1 MPKRKP
7 DVEEADMNG
16 EAVGVTPNRRRRIHL
31 TLNEDESSIDW
42 SSTSERDKQRFSSLV
57 SNDADALEMI
67 GLAAGQAETTPITVD
82 RDSIPLIYDTIAMVI
97 KTSGR
102 LFLKWPPQL
111 CAFMNYT
118 EEQKEK
124 LKEPTAKVIEKRAPA
139 WVVKNQD
146 VLALLMAFSAITKEM
161 MTNAIVQWQISVR
174 SQSAVVDRGPEVE
187 PTNGVG
193 QATPAQ

>member
-1 MPKRKP
+1 MPRRKP

-82 RDSIPLIYDTIAMVI
+82 RDSIPLIYDTIACFTLEVDFHRS
-97 KTSGR
+97 KQR
-102 LFLKWPPQL
+102 
-111 CAFMNYT
+111 
-118 EEQKEK
+118 EQR
-124 LKEPTAKVIEKRAPA
+124 ID
-139 WVVKNQD
+139 QD
-146 VLALLMAFSAITKEM
+146 V
-161 MTNAIVQWQISVR
+161 ISSVSVSSCSKFR
-174 SQSAVVDRGPEVE
+174 PLC
-187 PTNGVG
+187 
-193 QATPAQ
+193 